1 MVKKRYVSIKD
12 VSEYT
17 SLSEKTLYEW
27 AGIGKIP
34 SHKVGSR
41 VLFDLQDMDKV
52 MASLKRP
59 YLQQEKTVNKIVGEL
74 HALDY
79 NSIDSDIQTKS
90 GFGKGERD
98 E

>member
-1 MVKKRYVSIKD
+1 MVKKRYVDVKD
-12 VSEYT
+12 VSVYT

-27 AGIGKIP
+27 AVMGKIP

-59 YLQQEKTVNKIVGEL
+59 YLQQEKTVNKIVGVL
-74 HALDY
+74 NTLDY